1 MSLDTHMIKNT
12 KIVATIGPS
21 SWNEETLVK
30 LYNAGV
36 NVARL
41 NFSHKDYEEKKMVVE
56 LVQRLNREW
65 KTNLTTMLDTK
76 GPEIRTGQVPAPLTY
91 EAWEVF
97 KLTVNPAHQND
108 GKTLFCDYP
117 YLIEGIKVGDVV
129 KVESGLFDVVVES
142 IGTDFVMVKATS
154 SATIKSYRHINLPG
168 IALKLP
174 GVTEQDKEDV
184 LFGIQNK
191 FDIIAMSFVRSAENV
206 EEMREF
212 LKTNGG
218 EQIKIISKIENQQGL
233 DNLDEIIV
241 ASDGIMVARGDLW
254 IEVPVEKLPMYQE
267 IMISK
272 CLDYGKPVITA
283 TQMIESMMKEP
294 FPTRAEINDIY
305 TAVKQWTD
313 CVMLSGE
320 TAIGDYPVEAVTFMA
335 KTVQSAE
342 EVIRQ
347 EQGVFDDAD
356 RMSVIEWAMQLAE
369 TVGARAI
376 VVDGLGDD
384 WDLVNELRALK
395 CTVPM
400 LVRVKSQQI
409 IATTNYFGG
418 IYASLN
424 NVDVNTTIA
433 NEVKAWHINVE
444 GVTVTLNLTQGV
456 ETTITIK

>member
-1 MSLDTHMIKNT
+1 
-12 KIVATIGPS
+12 
-21 SWNEETLVK
+21 
-30 LYNAGV
+30 
-36 NVARL
+36 
-41 NFSHKDYEEKKMVVE
+41 
-56 LVQRLNREW
+56 
-65 KTNLTTMLDTK
+65 MLDTK
-76 GPEIRTGQVPAPLTY
+76 GPEIRTGQVSAPLTY
-91 EAWEVF
+91 EAGEVF
-97 KLTVNPAHQND
+97 KFTVNPDHQND

-184 LFGIQNK
+184 LFGIQNN

-212 LKTNGG
+212 LKANGG
-218 EQIKIISKIENQQGL
+218 EHMKIISKIENQQGL

-241 ASDGIMVARGDLW
+241 ASDGIMVARGDLG

-267 IMISK
+267 IMIAK

-305 TAVKQWTD
+305 TAVKQGTD

-320 TAIGDYPVEAVTFMA
+320 TAIGDYPVEAVTYMA
-335 KTVQSAE
+335 KTVQTAE

-347 EQGVFDDAD
+347 DQGVFEDAD
-356 RMSVIEWAMQLAE
+356 RMSVIEGAMQLAE
-369 TVGARAI
+369 TVGARA
-376 VVDGLGDD
+376 VVIDGLGDD
-384 WDLVNELRALK
+384 WDLINELRALK
-395 CTVPM
+395 CTVP
-400 LVRVKSQQI
+400 LLIRVASQQL
-409 IATTNYFGG
+409 IAMTNYFGG
-418 IYASLN
+418 VYTSLN
-424 NVDVNTTIA
+424 NVDTNATVA
-433 NEVKAWHINVE
+433 NEAKAGHINAE
-444 GVTVTLNLTQGV
+444 GIVVTLTLTQGI
-456 ETTITIK
+456 EATITVK